1 MTGDLDLCGQLVSRR
16 EGIMGSQPYAN
27 LEDCIFATSAACI
40 MTSPKTLG
48 EHGYQRYGDSAS
60 VYRPG
65 KVG

>member
-1 MTGDLDLCGQLVSRR
+1 
-16 EGIMGSQPYAN
+16 MGSQRTPILRNVYPQPLQGLA
-27 LEDCIFATSAACI
+27 LCSGPQI
-40 MTSPKTLG
+40 LG